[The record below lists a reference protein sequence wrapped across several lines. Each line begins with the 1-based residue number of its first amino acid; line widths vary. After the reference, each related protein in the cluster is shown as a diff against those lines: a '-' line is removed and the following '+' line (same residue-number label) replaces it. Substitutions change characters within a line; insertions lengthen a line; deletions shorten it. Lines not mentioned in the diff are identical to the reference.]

1 MLARS
6 AGLEAGSWGE
16 PSPGAW
22 CLYPGPAAP
31 LPGPNPLLLLCF
43 PLPPR
48 HDPASHFTRRRGTS
62 GGNFLPP
69 TQPQTELHLH
79 VLLAGCGAG
88 DGGGGRGGR
97 CREPFSPPLAPA
109 PSFFLGISAPPQ
121 RPLPSIHEVP
131 YGALPSERLQ
141 REPRTPSPASS
152 TSDSVLNPALPGMAT
167 ESMQCL
173 LRAGQHWASPRC
185 RAKVG

>member
-1 MLARS
+1 MPAELGWRLGSGVSPAWEPGIFTLA
-6 AGLEAGSWGE
+6 
-16 PSPGAW
+16 
-22 CLYPGPAAP
+22 GPAAP

-79 VLLAGCGAG
+79 VLPAGCGG
-88 DGGGGRGGR
+88 VGGGGAASR
-97 CREPFSPPLAPA
+97 PPLLWLPPPA
-109 PSFFLGISAPPQ
+109 PSSVSCSPTQAP
-121 RPLPSIHEVP
+121 PLPSIHEVP
-131 YGALPSERLQ
+131 YGALPSEHLQ

-152 TSDSVLNPALPGMAT
+152 TSDSVSSPALPGMAT
-167 ESMQCL
+167 ESTQCL

-185 RAKVG
+185 RAEVG